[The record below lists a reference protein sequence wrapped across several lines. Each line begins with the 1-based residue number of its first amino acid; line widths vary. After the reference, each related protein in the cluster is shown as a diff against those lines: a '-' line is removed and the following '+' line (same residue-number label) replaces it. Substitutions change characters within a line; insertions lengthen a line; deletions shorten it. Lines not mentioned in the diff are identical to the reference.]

1 MWKQIFSVQFF
12 NRYKLDQC
20 PLLIGI
26 LPIFRKKTK
35 TVNTFDYWFETL
47 MKSSTISRTKEKI
60 NSKNLLNEL
69 NHFNNEFN
77 KTKLGLVSVLLFQS
91 TIYTRIIFYSHLIFV
106 KRLVFHLK
114 FFLKLLNIF
123 HSMMQLQHF
132 LLI

>member
-77 KTKLGLVSVLLFQS
+77 KTKRGLVSVLLFQS
-91 TIYTRIIFYSHLIFV
+91 TIYTYYIL
-106 KRLVFHLK
+106 
-114 FFLKLLNIF
+114 
-123 HSMMQLQHF
+123 
-132 LLI
+132 